1 MQRRRSPVSVTVTG
15 FLEYASPLSLA
26 GCGTV
31 MAMGSEAE
39 AEAGVDVVVLEDVVV
54 DVAFA
59 AFSV

>member
-1 MQRRRSPVSVTVTG
+1 
-15 FLEYASPLSLA
+15 
-26 GCGTV
+26 

>member
-1 MQRRRSPVSVTVTG
+1 VTVLLG
-15 FLEYASPLSLA
+15 PESPLSLA
-26 GCGTV
+26 GCGTA

-39 AEAGVDVVVLEDVVV
+39 AEAGVDVVVVVLEDVVV